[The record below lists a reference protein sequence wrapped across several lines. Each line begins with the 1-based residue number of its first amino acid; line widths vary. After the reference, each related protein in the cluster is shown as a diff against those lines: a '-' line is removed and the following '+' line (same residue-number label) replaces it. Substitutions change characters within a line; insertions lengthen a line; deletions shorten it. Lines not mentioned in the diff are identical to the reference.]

1 MHKVIPIWRV
11 VVKEGRMLF
20 HAKEEF
26 LKYLTTIEGEC
37 QLTVKKWYKN
47 RTDRENRY
55 YWGVV
60 VEVLR
65 DFFGYTKDEMHDA
78 VKWQFLKKKVEGK
91 VPVMEALIAEMKK
104 AKVPWEGQA
113 HLVTFLSPYLDG
125 LYVGVLPTIES
136 TATKST
142 AEFEELMEE
151 IRRWAATE
159 HGVNVPLPNEASD
172 YQEKA

>member
-1 MHKVIPIWRV
+1 MKKVIPIWRV

-20 HAKEEF
+20 HAKEDF

-37 QLTVKKWYKN
+37 QLIVKKWYKN

-78 VKWQFLKKKVEGK
+78 IKWRFLRKRIEGK
-91 VPVMEALIAEMKK
+91 KPVMEDFVERMKIWG
-104 AKVPWEGQA
+104 VPWEKQVEIVKYL
-113 HLVTFLSPYLDG
+113 HPYLDG
-125 LYVGVLPTIES
+125 IYVGVPPTIES
-136 TATKST
+136 TATLNT
-142 AEFEELMEE
+142 GEFEALMEE
-151 IRRWAATE
+151 VRQWAATE
-159 HGVNVPLPNEASD
+159 HSVNVPLPNEASD
-172 YQEKA
+172 YSEKV